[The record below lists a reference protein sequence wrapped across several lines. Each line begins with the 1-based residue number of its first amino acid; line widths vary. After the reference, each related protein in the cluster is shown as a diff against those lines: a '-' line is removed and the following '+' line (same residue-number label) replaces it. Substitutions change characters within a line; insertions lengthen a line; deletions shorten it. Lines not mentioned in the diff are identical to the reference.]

1 MEQDFLK
8 GLNPSQAEAVS
19 YGEGP
24 LLVLAG
30 PGSGK
35 TRVIA
40 HRIAYL
46 IKNNGISPREILAVT
61 FTNKAAR
68 EMKKRVE
75 TLAGGA
81 ALGLWIGTFHSTC
94 LRILRREIDSLS
106 DYAEDFVVYD
116 RADQLALVKRCM
128 KELDYGENL
137 VTAESALGRFD
148 GAENGPEVSFGEG
161 FFAQALENLYLLY
174 KKELV
179 KANAMTFNDLLL
191 VANRL
196 LREDPEVRRRYQE
209 RFSHVLVDE
218 YQDTNVPQY
227 RLVKALSDLHKNVFV
242 VGDDSQSI
250 YGWRG
255 ADISKIFNFERDFQP
270 PKTVKLEQNYRS
282 TKTVLGIAN
291 GIISKNLRRKEKTLW
306 TENPRGEKAVVFRAE
321 DDVEEAAFV
330 AGRISEF
337 ADSGDFGF
345 GDAAVFYRANFQSR
359 AVEEALRAA
368 GIPYVVVAGTG
379 FYQRAEIR
387 DMLAYLRLVRNP
399 ADAASFARIANVP
412 QRGIGKVTVERVLE
426 VSRTLG
432 LAPLDAVEECEREKL
447 LRSDAV
453 ERLGKFSALLGELR
467 REARSGPAGRV
478 VARLLDLTDYVGWLG
493 DDAPRVENVKELLN
507 AASLYGERPLSEFLD
522 DVSLATDQDRE
533 GPDGDRVSLMTMHA
547 AKGLE
552 FPAVF
557 LVGLNEGLLPHEKSS
572 ETLEEIEEERRL
584 FYVAVTRA
592 EKFLCMSH
600 CSWRRQSGALR
611 HSLPSMFLGEVPAE
625 HVVRET
631 PDEETAPERLPSISL
646 EADPRVAAADSDFS
660 PGQAVSHM
668 HFGRGVVKQ
677 VETSGKNVVV
687 TAVFPRYGARKIISD
702 FLSPARK
709 SS

>member
-46 IKNNGISPREILAVT
+46 IKNNGVSPREILAVT

-94 LRILRREIDSLS
+94 LRILRREIDFLS

-148 GAENGPEVSFGEG
+148 GAESGPEISFGEG
-161 FFAQALENLYLLY
+161 FYAQALENLYLLY

-179 KANAMTFNDLLL
+179 DANAMTFNDLLL
-191 VANRL
+191 VTNRL
-196 LREDPEVRRRYQE
+196 LREAPEVRRRYQE
-209 RFSHVLVDE
+209 MFSHVLVDE
-218 YQDTNVPQY
+218 YQDTNAHQY
-227 RLVKALSDLHKNVFV
+227 RFVKTLSELRQNLFV
-242 VGDDSQSI
+242 VGDDGQSI

-255 ADISKIFNFERDFQP
+255 ADISNILNFERDFGEA
-270 PKTVKLEQNYRS
+270 KTVKLEQNYRS
-282 TKTVLGIAN
+282 TGTVLGIAN
-291 GIISKNLRRKEKTLW
+291 EIIRKNLRRKEKRLW

-399 ADAASFARIANVP
+399 GDVASFARIANVP

-432 LAPLDAVEECEREKL
+432 LAPLDAVEECEKEKL

-467 REARSGPAGRV
+467 REAQSGPAARV
-478 VARLLDLTDYVGWLG
+478 VAKLLDLTDYVGWLG

-572 ETLEEIEEERRL
+572 ETFEGIEEERRL

-600 CSWRRQSGALR
+600 CLWRRQSGALR

-625 HVVRET
+625 HVVCET
-631 PDEETAPERLPSISL
+631 PDDEPAPERLPSL
-646 EADPRVAAADSDFS
+646 PAEAVPRAADCGFS
-660 PGQAVSHM
+660 PGQAVSHV
-668 HFGRGVVKQ
+668 HFGRGVVKK
-677 VETSGKNVVV
+677 VEASGKNVVV

>member
-35 TRVIA
+35 TKVIA

-46 IKNNGISPREILAVT
+46 IKNAGVSPREILAVT

-94 LRILRREIDSLS
+94 LRILRREIDFLS

-116 RADQLALVKRCM
+116 RADQLGLVKRCM

-148 GAENGPEVSFGEG
+148 RAENGPEVSFGEG

-174 KKELV
+174 KKELL

-196 LREDPEVRRRYQE
+196 LCESPEVRRRYQE
-209 RFSHVLVDE
+209 MFSHVLVDE
-218 YQDTNVPQY
+218 YQDTNIPQY

-255 ADISKIFNFERDFQP
+255 ADIRKIFNFERDFQP
-270 PKTVKLEQNYRS
+270 SKTVKLEQNYRS
-282 TKTVLGIAN
+282 TGTVLGIAN
-291 GIISKNLRRKEKTLW
+291 GIISNNLRRKEKTLW

-337 ADSGDFGF
+337 ADSGDFRF
-345 GDAAVFYRANFQSR
+345 GDAAVFYRASFQSR

-379 FYQRAEIR
+379 FYQRVEIK
-387 DMLAYLRLVRNP
+387 DLLAYLRLVRNP
-399 ADAASFARIANVP
+399 GDIASFARIVNVP

-432 LAPLDAVEECEREKL
+432 LAPLDAVEECGKEKL

-453 ERLGKFSALLGELR
+453 ERLGKFSALVGELR
-467 REARSGPAGRV
+467 REAQSGPAGRV
-478 VARLLDLTDYVGWLG
+478 VAKLLDLTDYVGWLG

-600 CSWRRQSGALR
+600 CSWRRQYGGLR
-611 HSLPSMFLGEVPAE
+611 HSLPSPFLGDVPPE
-625 HVVRET
+625 HIVCET
-631 PDEETAPERLPSISL
+631 LDEETAPERLPPL
-646 EADPRVAAADSDFS
+646 PAEAVPRARAADCGFS

-668 HFGRGVVKQ
+668 HFGRGVVKT

>member
-19 YGEGP
+19 HGEGP
-24 LLVLAG
+24 LLILAG

-35 TRVIA
+35 TRVITR
-40 HRIAYL
+40 RIAYL
-46 IKNNGISPREILAVT
+46 MGNMGVFPGEILAVT

-68 EMKKRVE
+68 EMRRRVE
-75 TLAGGA
+75 NLAGGDA
-81 ALGLWIGTFHSTC
+81 RELWIGTFHAVC
-94 LRILRREIDSLS
+94 LRMLRREAEFLS
-106 DYAEDFVVYD
+106 DYTKDFVVYD
-116 RADQLALVKRCM
+116 RNDQLSLVKRCM
-128 KELDYGENL
+128 KELDYGEKL
-137 VTAESALGRFD
+137 IKAEAALGRFD
-148 GAENGPEVSFGEG
+148 RAESGPEVSFGEG
-161 FFAQALENLYLLY
+161 FLAQHLENLYLLY

-179 KANAMTFNDLLL
+179 KADAMTFNDLLL
-191 VANRL
+191 AANRL
-196 LREDPEVRRRYQE
+196 LRENPEVLRRYQE

-218 YQDTNVPQY
+218 YQDTNVHQY
-227 RLVKALSDLHKNVFV
+227 RFVKMLSDLRGNVFV

-255 ADISKIFNFERDFQP
+255 ADIRNILNFEKDFGEV
-270 PKTVKLEQNYRS
+270 KTVKLERNYRS

-291 GIISKNLRRKEKTLW
+291 EIISKNLRRKEKTLW
-306 TENPRGEKAVVFRAE
+306 TENPRGEKAVVFRAD

-337 ADSGDFGF
+337 AASGDFGF

-359 AVEEALRAA
+359 AMEEALRAA

-399 ADAASFARIANVP
+399 GDLASFARIANVP
-412 QRGIGKVTVERVLE
+412 QRGIGKVTVERLLE

-432 LAPLDAVEECEREKL
+432 LAPLDAVGACGKEKL
-447 LRSDAV
+447 LRNDAL
-453 ERLGKFSALLGELR
+453 ERLGKFSALVGELR
-467 REARSGPAGRV
+467 REAERSPAGAV
-478 VARLLDLTDYVGWLG
+478 VAKLLDLTGYVGWLG
-493 DDAPRVENVKELLN
+493 EDASRVENVKELVN
-507 AASLYGERPLSEFLD
+507 AAALYGDRPLSEFLD
-522 DVSLATDQDRE
+522 DASLATDEDRARA
-533 GPDGDRVSLMTMHA
+533 DGDRVSLMTVHA

-557 LVGLNEGLLPHEKSS
+557 LVGVNEGLLPHEKSS
-572 ETLEEIEEERRL
+572 ETLEGIEEERRL

-592 EKFLCMSH
+592 EKFLCMSYA
-600 CSWRRQSGALR
+600 SLRRQSGQLR
-611 HSLPSMFLGEVPAE
+611 HALPSMFLDDVPPE
-625 HVVRET
+625 HVIYKSRGREI
-631 PDEETAPERLPSISL
+631 LPG
-646 EADPRVAAADSDFS
+646 DPPLSSSATSAAAQAADSGFS

-668 HFGRGVVKQ
+668 HFGRGVVKK
-677 VETSGKNVVV
+677 VEASGKNVVV

-702 FLSPARK
+702 FLSR
-709 SS
+709 